1 MTIDRSERANGKSDT
16 SGYGGVVGGGG
27 GGDGYIPD
35 PFCFDSHSPAAVRQA
50 AAVADVYVSDWTIE
64 KNN

>member
-1 MTIDRSERANGKSDT
+1 MGKVTPPGTGESWEE
-16 SGYGGVVGGGG
+16 GGG

>member
-1 MTIDRSERANGKSDT
+1 MGKVTPPGTGESWEE
-16 SGYGGVVGGGG
+16 GG